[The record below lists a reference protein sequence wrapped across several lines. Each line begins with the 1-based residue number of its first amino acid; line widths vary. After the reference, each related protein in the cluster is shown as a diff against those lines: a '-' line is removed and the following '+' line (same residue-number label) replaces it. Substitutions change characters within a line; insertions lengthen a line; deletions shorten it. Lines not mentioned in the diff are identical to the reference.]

1 MIELLLYITNG
12 LIIFSYLFYF
22 LMLII
27 NNKKN
32 ISDCTGFD
40 ISKDMISEYNSIN
53 IIENKGYFTV
63 YNIRR
68 KVIKLATN
76 CYYGTS
82 ISSISTSLIESGISV
97 IDNNKNKF
105 INLFRKIFPNLKL
118 IYIFPILS
126 VVINS
131 LSYNISD
138 AKSSMIFI
146 ILFSIISYMY
156 TNIKDEVVLWI
167 NNNMSNIK
175 SINKED
181 SFKIISFIK
190 KINLLDKIIFISQL
204 LMIVRFVAIILEI

>member
-1 MIELLLYITNG
+1 MIDLLLYITNG
-12 LIIFSYLFYF
+12 LIIFSYLFYL
-22 LMLII
+22 LMMLI
-27 NNKKN
+27 NNKK
-32 ISDCTGFD
+32 IVSESTGFD

-76 CYYGTS
+76 CYYGSS
-82 ISSISTSLIESGISV
+82 ISAISTSLMESGISV
-97 IDNNKNKF
+97 IDDNKNKF

-126 VVINS
+126 VIINS
-131 LSYNISD
+131 LSYNVSD
-138 AKSSMIFI
+138 AKSSMIFV

-156 TNIKDEVVLWI
+156 INIKDEVILWI
-167 NNNMSNIK
+167 NNNLSNIK
-175 SINKED
+175 SISEEN
-181 SFKIISFIK
+181 SFKIINFIK
-190 KINLLDKIIFISQL
+190 KINLLDKLIFISQL